1 MVTQIAGR
9 PTTAPGPIVPF
20 PTATPA
26 PGRGLLV
33 TKDQPLI
40 RAFRRELRECLG
52 DDACFDVEPGIEE
65 ARDARVDGYGW
76 VTIDLD
82 GAVGPADA
90 VRLARQVWPGARLAV
105 LSYWWSER
113 DTIARGLADLVIHKP
128 LRSHELRALFRP
140 PPPAGDAPA
149 TPRTAAGA

>member
-1 MVTQIAGR
+1 MVSSS
-9 PTTAPGPIVPF
+9 TATSPVVAF
-20 PTATPA
+20 PTATPE
-26 PGRGLLV
+26 PSRGLLI

-40 RAFRRELRECLG
+40 RAFRRELRGCLG
-52 DDACFDVEPGIEE
+52 DDACFDVQPAVEE
-65 ARDARVDGYGW
+65 AEASGVAGYGW

-90 VRLARQVWPGARLAV
+90 VRLCRRVWPDARLAV

-113 DTIARGLADLVIHKP
+113 DTIARGLADLIIHKP

-140 PPPAGDAPA
+140 PPPTGDAPGRSHTA
-149 TPRTAAGA
+149 TGA